1 MVKKL
6 VMQASIV
13 LILLVAVLYLCLR
26 LWPEDK
32 NRWHVDPADTTDPR
46 RSGVRL
52 IGPDAPRFPGDAD
65 TVLGVIVD
73 IVKASPRTRRVD
85 GSIDEGMI
93 TFVVRSR
100 TMGFRD
106 YVTFKAVSEGG
117 LSKLAVYARPG
128 MNVYDWGTNAALLD
142 DWLLKAQQTLDR

>member
-1 MVKKL
+1 MY
-6 VMQASIV
+6 ATSI

-46 RSGVRL
+46 RSSVRL

-65 TVLGVIVD
+65 TVLGVIVE
-73 IVKASPRTRRVD
+73 IVKAAPRTRLID
-85 GSIDEGMI
+85 GSIDEGMV

-106 YVTFKAVSEGG
+106 YVTFKVVSESD
-117 LSKLAVYARPG
+117 LSKLAIYARPG
-128 MNVYDWGTNAALLD
+128 MNVHDWGSNAARLD
-142 DWLLKAQQTLDR
+142 DWLSQAQQTFDR